1 MATFASYDFLQ
12 VSRRGGSLVDV
23 VLDRPK
29 KLNALDLAMVRE
41 CADAVGKTVD
51 LAAEGRCV
59 AMALRGAGGKAFC
72 AGGDVAAVRP
82 IVVDHMISA
91 CVLVDHRVLG
101 ATSRHACCPLV
112 PRTDDLVG
120 SSPRRRSC

>member
-51 LAAEGRCV
+51 LAAEGRWTSPPC
-59 AMALRGAGGKAFC
+59 ARLPGARSPKRWPI
-72 AGGDVAAVRP
+72 AA
-82 IVVDHMISA
+82 
-91 CVLVDHRVLG
+91 C
-101 ATSRHACCPLV
+101 T
-112 PRTDDLVG
+112 RT
-120 SSPRRRSC
+120 